1 MHQEHLVE
9 QRSNSKMP
17 TKDEMMKFTL
27 DIESLVAKTDYT
39 YLEAIVEHCKGTGL
53 EMEVAA
59 TLITPNLKSR
69 IQEQAERLNMLKTK
83 SNRLP
88 I

>member
-1 MHQEHLVE
+1 MRQEQLVE
-9 QRSNSKMP
+9 QRLHSKMP

-27 DIESLVAKTDYT
+27 EIEALVAKTDYT

-59 TLITPNLKSR
+59 SLITPNLKSK
-69 IQEQAERLNMLKTK
+69 IHEQAERMNLLKTK

>member
-1 MHQEHLVE
+1 
-9 QRSNSKMP
+9 
-17 TKDEMMKFTL
+17 MKFTL
-27 DIESLVAKTDYT
+27 EIESLVAKTDYT
-39 YLEAIVEHCKGTGL
+39 YLEAIVEHCKSTGL

-59 TLITPNLKSR
+59 TLITPNLKSK
-69 IQEQAERLNMLKTK
+69 IHEQAERLNMLKTK

>member
-1 MHQEHLVE
+1 MV

-27 DIESLVAKTDYT
+27 EIEDLVAKTDYT

-59 TLITPNLKSR
+59 TLITPNLKSK
-69 IQEQAERLNMLKTK
+69 IHEQAERLNMLKTK

>member
-1 MHQEHLVE
+1 
-9 QRSNSKMP
+9 MP
-17 TKDEMMKFTL
+17 TKDEMMKLTL
-27 DIESLVAKTDYT
+27 EIESLVAKTDYT

>member
-27 DIESLVAKTDYT
+27 EIESLVAKTDYT

-59 TLITPNLKSR
+59 TLITPNLKSK
-69 IQEQAERLNMLKTK
+69 IHEQAERLNMLKTK

>member
-1 MHQEHLVE
+1 
-9 QRSNSKMP
+9 MP

-27 DIESLVAKTDYT
+27 EIESLVANTDYT

-53 EMEVAA
+53 EMEVAS
-59 TLITPNLKSR
+59 TLITPNLKSK
-69 IQEQAERLNMLKTK
+69 IHEQAERLNMLKTK

>member
-1 MHQEHLVE
+1 ME

-27 DIESLVAKTDYT
+27 EIEDLVAKTDYT

-59 TLITPNLKSR
+59 TLITPNLKSK
-69 IQEQAERLNMLKTK
+69 IHEQAERLNMLKTK

>member
-1 MHQEHLVE
+1 
-9 QRSNSKMP
+9 MP

-27 DIESLVAKTDYT
+27 EIESLVANTDYT

-59 TLITPNLKSR
+59 TLITPNLKSK
-69 IQEQAERLNMLKTK
+69 IHEQAEGLNMLKTK